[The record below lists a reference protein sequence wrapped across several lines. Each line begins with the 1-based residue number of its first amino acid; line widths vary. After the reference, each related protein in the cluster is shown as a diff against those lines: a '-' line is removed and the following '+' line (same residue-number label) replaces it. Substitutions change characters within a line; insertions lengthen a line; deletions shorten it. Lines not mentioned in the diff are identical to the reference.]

1 MERILGIDF
10 GDRRVGLAVSDL
22 LGITAPPIGFIVI
35 DGANDAVFKIAPY
48 IKEYDI
54 KKIVLGLPKN
64 MNGDEGERA
73 EKTRRFGEKLKSAF
87 DIEVHYFDERLTT
100 VYADHTLNALN
111 VKGKKKTGKKDA
123 LSAVLILQGY
133 MGI

>member
-1 MERILGIDF
+1 MGRILGIDF

-22 LGITAPPIGFIVI
+22 LGITAQPIGFIVI

-87 DIEVHYFDERLTT
+87 NIEVHYFDERLTT

>member
-1 MERILGIDF
+1 MGRILSIDY

-22 LGITAPPIGFIVI
+22 LGITAQPIGFITVT
-35 DGANDAVFKIAPY
+35 GANDAISQIMPY

-54 KKIVLGLPKN
+54 SKIVLGLPKN
-64 MNGDEGERA
+64 MSGEEGERA
-73 EKTRRFGEKLKSAF
+73 EKTRRFGEKLFEAANIEIAF
-87 DIEVHYFDERLTT
+87 FDERLTT
-100 VYADHTLNALN
+100 VCAENTLNALN

>member
-22 LGITAPPIGFIVI
+22 LGITAQPIGFIVI
-35 DGANDAVFKIAPY
+35 DGANDAIFKIAPY

-87 DIEVHYFDERLTT
+87 NIEVHYFDERLTT

>member
-22 LGITAPPIGFIVI
+22 LGITAQPIGFIVI
-35 DGANDAVFKIAPY
+35 DGANDAVSKIAPY

-87 DIEVHYFDERLTT
+87 NIEVHYFDERLTT

>member
-22 LGITAPPIGFIVI
+22 LGITAQPIGFIVI

-87 DIEVHYFDERLTT
+87 NIEVHYFDERLTT

-133 MGI
+133 MEI

>member
-22 LGITAPPIGFIVI
+22 LGITAQPIGFIVI

-87 DIEVHYFDERLTT
+87 NIEVQYFDERLTT

>member
-22 LGITAPPIGFIVI
+22 LGITAQPIGFIVI

-73 EKTRRFGEKLKSAF
+73 EKTRRFGEKLISAF
-87 DIEVHYFDERLTT
+87 NIEVHYFDERLTT

>member
-22 LGITAPPIGFIVI
+22 LGITAQPIGFIVI
-35 DGANDAVFKIAPY
+35 DGANDAVFKFAPY

-87 DIEVHYFDERLTT
+87 NIEVHYFDERLTT

>member
-22 LGITAPPIGFIVI
+22 LGITAQPIGFIVI

-87 DIEVHYFDERLTT
+87 NIEVHYFDERLTT

>member
-22 LGITAPPIGFIVI
+22 LGITAQPIGFIVI